1 MIEWAAPGRRVV
13 CITDWPPFTLNQA
26 QKLGARVPMHGQI
39 YEIREAMRSGCSNDD
54 SESILLILCEI
65 INPVVACPCGC
76 GGVGEPA
83 FNVVHFRPVRDTSI
97 ECFRGLL
104 APSPGAPKKVLERA

>member
-39 YEIREAMRSGCSNDD
+39 YRIREAMRSGCSNDD
-54 SESILLILCEI
+54 SESILLMLCEI
-65 INPVVACPCGC
+65 IRSSRCV
-76 GGVGEPA
+76 
-83 FNVVHFRPVRDTSI
+83 PVRLRRS
-97 ECFRGLL
+97 G
-104 APSPGAPKKVLERA
+104 GAWVQRRALPTRARYEH